1 MKICP
6 DATLDDGVFD
16 LVAVGDLTR
25 AQVVANIGRLFSGT
39 HLELDLVT
47 HTRITRLHAE
57 PVEAGATIP
66 VELDGETP
74 GALPATFEILPG
86 ALRIRA

>member
-6 DATLDDGVFD
+6 DALIDDGVFD
-16 LVAVGDLTR
+16 LVTVGDLTT

-39 HLELDLVT
+39 HLELEQVK

-57 PVEAGATIP
+57 PVEPDVRIAL
-66 VELDGETP
+66 EMDGETP
-74 GALPATFEILPG
+74 GHLPATFEILPG
-86 ALRIRA
+86 ALRLRA